1 MNNFS
6 EPQTIRDDDQVGKYH
21 YGWWQMLKDFIRI
34 LLYTARGGK

>member
-1 MNNFS
+1 MLDFGK
-6 EPQTIRDDDQVGKYH
+6 PRTIRDDDQVTNYH